1 METSILSGLEASKAL
16 YSSLESR
23 ISHLKDRG
31 IVPGLA
37 AVLVG
42 NNPASEIY
50 VKNKTKKFE
59 SLGLK
64 TDVFRLEETVS
75 EDELLSLIIKL
86 NTDSEFHGILVQLPL
101 PKHIDSEKVLNA
113 IIPTK
118 DVDGFHPENAGLL
131 SIGKPRFVPCT
142 PKGIMFILRHFN
154 IDLNGKHVVVIGRS
168 NIVGRPI
175 SILASL
181 KELGNAT
188 VTLCHSGTK
197 DLKYFSKQADVLV
210 AALGSPE
217 FVDSSYIKEGACLV
231 DVGINRIEIDGK
243 SKIVGDVNQDSVT
256 GIASSLTPVPKG
268 VGPMTIAMLVEN
280 TVLSAELLLNWFL
293 LAGDIM
299 YKKLLFIILPF
310 LLFSCT
316 SNVDEAEV
324 KKARQFFESVFQD
337 SVLDSPEF
345 QASLGYK
352 SNYDKW
358 DDITWQASRQR
369 AYRAKDDLDYLEKN
383 IYFDKLD

>member
-1 METSILSGLEASKAL
+1 MKTSILSGLEASKAF

-23 ISHLKDRG
+23 IAHLKDHG
-31 IVPGLA
+31 VVPGLA

-59 SLGLK
+59 SLRLK

-75 EDELLSLIIKL
+75 EDQLLSLISKL
-86 NTDSEFHGILVQLPL
+86 NNNSEFHGILVQLPL

-142 PKGIMFILRHFN
+142 PKGIMFILKHFN

-280 TVLSAELLLNWFL
+280 TVLSAELLLN
-293 LAGDIM
+293 
-299 YKKLLFIILPF
+299 
-310 LLFSCT
+310 
-316 SNVDEAEV
+316 
-324 KKARQFFESVFQD
+324 
-337 SVLDSPEF
+337 
-345 QASLGYK
+345 
-352 SNYDKW
+352 
-358 DDITWQASRQR
+358 
-369 AYRAKDDLDYLEKN
+369 
-383 IYFDKLD
+383 

>member
-23 ISHLKDRG
+23 ISHLKDHG

-75 EDELLSLIIKL
+75 EDELLSLINKL

-280 TVLSAELLLNWFL
+280 TVLSAELLLN
-293 LAGDIM
+293 
-299 YKKLLFIILPF
+299 
-310 LLFSCT
+310 
-316 SNVDEAEV
+316 
-324 KKARQFFESVFQD
+324 
-337 SVLDSPEF
+337 
-345 QASLGYK
+345 
-352 SNYDKW
+352 
-358 DDITWQASRQR
+358 
-369 AYRAKDDLDYLEKN
+369 
-383 IYFDKLD
+383 

>member
-23 ISHLKDRG
+23 ISDLKDHG
-31 IVPGLA
+31 IIPGLA

-64 TDVFRLEETVS
+64 TDVFRLEEKVS
-75 EDELLSLIIKL
+75 EDELLSLIARL
-86 NTDSEFHGILVQLPL
+86 NNDADFHGILVQLPL

-131 SIGKPRFVPCT
+131 SIGKPRFIPCT
-142 PKGIMFILRHFN
+142 PKGIMFILKHFN

-210 AALGSPE
+210 AALGSPQ

-231 DVGINRIEIDGK
+231 DVGINRIEVDGK

-268 VGPMTIAMLVEN
+268 IGPMTIAMLVEN
-280 TVLSAELLLNWFL
+280 TVLSAELLLN
-293 LAGDIM
+293 
-299 YKKLLFIILPF
+299 
-310 LLFSCT
+310 
-316 SNVDEAEV
+316 
-324 KKARQFFESVFQD
+324 
-337 SVLDSPEF
+337 
-345 QASLGYK
+345 
-352 SNYDKW
+352 
-358 DDITWQASRQR
+358 
-369 AYRAKDDLDYLEKN
+369 
-383 IYFDKLD
+383 

>member
-23 ISHLKDRG
+23 ISDLKDHG
-31 IVPGLA
+31 IIPGLA

-64 TDVFRLEETVS
+64 TDVFRLEEKVS
-75 EDELLSLIIKL
+75 EDELLSLIARL
-86 NTDSEFHGILVQLPL
+86 NNCADFHGILVQLPL

-131 SIGKPRFVPCT
+131 SIGKPRFIPCT
-142 PKGIMFILRHFN
+142 PKGIMFILKHFN

-197 DLKYFSKQADVLV
+197 DLKFFSKQADILV
-210 AALGSPE
+210 AALGSPQ

-231 DVGINRIEIDGK
+231 DVGINRIEVDGK
-243 SKIVGDVNQDSVT
+243 SKIVGDVNQESVT

-268 VGPMTIAMLVEN
+268 IGPMTIAMLVEN
-280 TVLSAELLLNWFL
+280 TVLSAELLLN
-293 LAGDIM
+293 
-299 YKKLLFIILPF
+299 
-310 LLFSCT
+310 
-316 SNVDEAEV
+316 
-324 KKARQFFESVFQD
+324 
-337 SVLDSPEF
+337 
-345 QASLGYK
+345 
-352 SNYDKW
+352 
-358 DDITWQASRQR
+358 
-369 AYRAKDDLDYLEKN
+369 
-383 IYFDKLD
+383 

>member
-1 METSILSGLEASKAL
+1 METSILSGIEASKAL

-23 ISHLKDRG
+23 ISNLKNHG

-42 NNPASEIY
+42 SNPASEIY

-75 EDELLSLIIKL
+75 EDKLLSLISKL
-86 NTDSEFHGILVQLPL
+86 NNDSEFHGILVQLPL

-142 PKGIMFILRHFN
+142 PKGIMFILKHFN

-168 NIVGRPI
+168 NIVGRPV

-181 KELGNAT
+181 KDLGNAT

-217 FVDSSYIKEGACLV
+217 FVDSSYIKEGSCLV
-231 DVGINRIEIDGK
+231 DVGINRVEVGGK

-280 TVLSAELLLNWFL
+280 TVLSAELFLN
-293 LAGDIM
+293 
-299 YKKLLFIILPF
+299 
-310 LLFSCT
+310 
-316 SNVDEAEV
+316 
-324 KKARQFFESVFQD
+324 
-337 SVLDSPEF
+337 
-345 QASLGYK
+345 
-352 SNYDKW
+352 
-358 DDITWQASRQR
+358 
-369 AYRAKDDLDYLEKN
+369 
-383 IYFDKLD
+383 

>member
-23 ISHLKDRG
+23 ISHLKDHD

-75 EDELLSLIIKL
+75 ENELLSLISKL
-86 NTDSEFHGILVQLPL
+86 NTDTEFHGILVQLPL

-280 TVLSAELLLNWFL
+280 TVLSAELLLN
-293 LAGDIM
+293 
-299 YKKLLFIILPF
+299 
-310 LLFSCT
+310 
-316 SNVDEAEV
+316 
-324 KKARQFFESVFQD
+324 
-337 SVLDSPEF
+337 
-345 QASLGYK
+345 
-352 SNYDKW
+352 
-358 DDITWQASRQR
+358 
-369 AYRAKDDLDYLEKN
+369 
-383 IYFDKLD
+383 

>member
-16 YSSLESR
+16 YSSLQSR
-23 ISHLKDRG
+23 ISHLKDCG

-64 TDVFRLEETVS
+64 TDLFRLEETVS
-75 EDELLSLIIKL
+75 EDELLSLISKL

-142 PKGIMFILRHFN
+142 PKGIMFILKHFN

-217 FVDSSYIKEGACLV
+217 LVDSSYIKEGACLV
-231 DVGINRIEIDGK
+231 DVGINRIEVDGK

-280 TVLSAELLLNWFL
+280 TVLSAELLLN
-293 LAGDIM
+293 
-299 YKKLLFIILPF
+299 
-310 LLFSCT
+310 
-316 SNVDEAEV
+316 
-324 KKARQFFESVFQD
+324 
-337 SVLDSPEF
+337 
-345 QASLGYK
+345 
-352 SNYDKW
+352 
-358 DDITWQASRQR
+358 
-369 AYRAKDDLDYLEKN
+369 
-383 IYFDKLD
+383 

>member
-64 TDVFRLEETVS
+64 TDVFRLEETVL
-75 EDELLSLIIKL
+75 EDELLSLISKL

-142 PKGIMFILRHFN
+142 PKGIMFILKHFN

-197 DLKYFSKQADVLV
+197 DLKYYSKQADVLV

-280 TVLSAELLLNWFL
+280 TVLSAELLLN
-293 LAGDIM
+293 
-299 YKKLLFIILPF
+299 
-310 LLFSCT
+310 
-316 SNVDEAEV
+316 
-324 KKARQFFESVFQD
+324 
-337 SVLDSPEF
+337 
-345 QASLGYK
+345 
-352 SNYDKW
+352 
-358 DDITWQASRQR
+358 
-369 AYRAKDDLDYLEKN
+369 
-383 IYFDKLD
+383 

>member
-23 ISHLKDRG
+23 ISDLKDHG
-31 IVPGLA
+31 IIPGLA

-64 TDVFRLEETVS
+64 TDVFRLEEKVS
-75 EDELLSLIIKL
+75 EDELLSLIARL
-86 NTDSEFHGILVQLPL
+86 NNDADFHGILVQLPL

-131 SIGKPRFVPCT
+131 SIGKPRFIPCT
-142 PKGIMFILRHFN
+142 PKGIMFILKHFN

-181 KELGNAT
+181 KELGNAS

-197 DLKYFSKQADVLV
+197 DLKYFSKQADILV
-210 AALGSPE
+210 AALGSPQ

-231 DVGINRIEIDGK
+231 DVGINRIEVDGK

-256 GIASSLTPVPKG
+256 GVARSLTPVPKG
-268 VGPMTIAMLVEN
+268 IGPMTIAMLVEN
-280 TVLSAELLLNWFL
+280 TVLSAELLLN
-293 LAGDIM
+293 
-299 YKKLLFIILPF
+299 
-310 LLFSCT
+310 
-316 SNVDEAEV
+316 
-324 KKARQFFESVFQD
+324 
-337 SVLDSPEF
+337 
-345 QASLGYK
+345 
-352 SNYDKW
+352 
-358 DDITWQASRQR
+358 
-369 AYRAKDDLDYLEKN
+369 
-383 IYFDKLD
+383 

>member
-23 ISHLKDRG
+23 ISHLKDHG
-31 IVPGLA
+31 IIPGLA

-59 SLGLK
+59 SLRLK

-75 EDELLSLIIKL
+75 EDELLSLISKL
-86 NTDSEFHGILVQLPL
+86 NGDSEFHGILVQLPL

-142 PKGIMFILRHFN
+142 PKGIMFILKHFN

-197 DLKYFSKQADVLV
+197 DLKYFSKQADVLI

-243 SKIVGDVNQDSVT
+243 SKIVGDVNQESVT

-280 TVLSAELLLNWFL
+280 TVLSAELLL
-293 LAGDIM
+293 
-299 YKKLLFIILPF
+299 
-310 LLFSCT
+310 S
-316 SNVDEAEV
+316 
-324 KKARQFFESVFQD
+324 
-337 SVLDSPEF
+337 
-345 QASLGYK
+345 
-352 SNYDKW
+352 
-358 DDITWQASRQR
+358 
-369 AYRAKDDLDYLEKN
+369 
-383 IYFDKLD
+383 

>member
-23 ISHLKDRG
+23 ISDLKDHG
-31 IVPGLA
+31 IIPGLA

-64 TDVFRLEETVS
+64 TDVFRLEGKVS
-75 EDELLSLIIKL
+75 EDELLSLIARL
-86 NTDSEFHGILVQLPL
+86 NNDTDFHGILVQLPL

-131 SIGKPRFVPCT
+131 SIGKPRFIPCT
-142 PKGIMFILRHFN
+142 PKGIMFILKHFN

-197 DLKYFSKQADVLV
+197 DLKFFSKQADILV
-210 AALGSPE
+210 AALGSPQ

-231 DVGINRIEIDGK
+231 DVGINRIEVDGK

-268 VGPMTIAMLVEN
+268 IGPMTIAMLVEN
-280 TVLSAELLLNWFL
+280 TVLSAELLLN
-293 LAGDIM
+293 
-299 YKKLLFIILPF
+299 
-310 LLFSCT
+310 
-316 SNVDEAEV
+316 
-324 KKARQFFESVFQD
+324 
-337 SVLDSPEF
+337 
-345 QASLGYK
+345 
-352 SNYDKW
+352 
-358 DDITWQASRQR
+358 
-369 AYRAKDDLDYLEKN
+369 
-383 IYFDKLD
+383 

>member
-23 ISHLKDRG
+23 ISDLKDHG
-31 IVPGLA
+31 IIPGLA

-64 TDVFRLEETVS
+64 TDVFQLEEKVS
-75 EDELLSLIIKL
+75 EDELLSLISRL
-86 NTDSEFHGILVQLPL
+86 NNDADFHGILVQLPL

-131 SIGKPRFVPCT
+131 SIGKPRFIPCT
-142 PKGIMFILRHFN
+142 PKGIMFILKHFN

-197 DLKYFSKQADVLV
+197 DLKFFSKQADILV
-210 AALGSPE
+210 AALGSPQ

-231 DVGINRIEIDGK
+231 DVGINRIEVDGK

-268 VGPMTIAMLVEN
+268 IGPMTIAMLVEN
-280 TVLSAELLLNWFL
+280 TVLSAELLLN
-293 LAGDIM
+293 
-299 YKKLLFIILPF
+299 
-310 LLFSCT
+310 
-316 SNVDEAEV
+316 
-324 KKARQFFESVFQD
+324 
-337 SVLDSPEF
+337 
-345 QASLGYK
+345 
-352 SNYDKW
+352 
-358 DDITWQASRQR
+358 
-369 AYRAKDDLDYLEKN
+369 
-383 IYFDKLD
+383 

>member
-23 ISHLKDRG
+23 ISDLKDHG
-31 IVPGLA
+31 IIPGLA

-64 TDVFRLEETVS
+64 TDVFRLEEKVS
-75 EDELLSLIIKL
+75 EDELLFLINRL
-86 NTDSEFHGILVQLPL
+86 NNDADFHGILVQLPL

-131 SIGKPRFVPCT
+131 SIGKPRFIPCT
-142 PKGIMFILRHFN
+142 PKGIMFILKHFN

-197 DLKYFSKQADVLV
+197 DLKFFSKQADILV
-210 AALGSPE
+210 AALGSPQ

-231 DVGINRIEIDGK
+231 DVGINRIEVDGK

-268 VGPMTIAMLVEN
+268 IGPMTIAMLVEN
-280 TVLSAELLLNWFL
+280 TVLSAELLLN
-293 LAGDIM
+293 
-299 YKKLLFIILPF
+299 
-310 LLFSCT
+310 
-316 SNVDEAEV
+316 
-324 KKARQFFESVFQD
+324 
-337 SVLDSPEF
+337 
-345 QASLGYK
+345 
-352 SNYDKW
+352 
-358 DDITWQASRQR
+358 
-369 AYRAKDDLDYLEKN
+369 
-383 IYFDKLD
+383 

>member
-1 METSILSGLEASKAL
+1 METAILSGIEASKAL
-16 YSSLESR
+16 YSSLEDR
-23 ISHLKDRG
+23 ISRLKNHG
-31 IVPGLA
+31 ITPGLA

-59 SLGLK
+59 ALGLK
-64 TDVFRLEETVS
+64 TDLFRLNEDVS
-75 EDELLSLIIKL
+75 EQELLSLIDKL
-86 NTDSEFHGILVQLPL
+86 NSDDEFHGILVQLPL

-131 SIGKPRFVPCT
+131 SIGKPRFIPCT
-142 PKGIMFILRHFN
+142 PKGMMFILKHFN

-197 DLKYFSKQADVLV
+197 DLKYHSKQADVLV

-217 FVDSSYIKEGACLV
+217 FIDASYIKKGACIL
-231 DVGINRIEIDGK
+231 DVGINRIERDGK
-243 SKIVGDVNQDSVT
+243 SKIVGDVNQESVT

-280 TVLSAELLLNWFL
+280 TVLSAELLLN
-293 LAGDIM
+293 
-299 YKKLLFIILPF
+299 
-310 LLFSCT
+310 
-316 SNVDEAEV
+316 
-324 KKARQFFESVFQD
+324 
-337 SVLDSPEF
+337 
-345 QASLGYK
+345 
-352 SNYDKW
+352 
-358 DDITWQASRQR
+358 
-369 AYRAKDDLDYLEKN
+369 
-383 IYFDKLD
+383 

>member
-23 ISHLKDRG
+23 ISDLKDHG
-31 IVPGLA
+31 IIPGLA

-64 TDVFRLEETVS
+64 TDVFRLEEKVS
-75 EDELLSLIIKL
+75 EDELLSLIARL
-86 NTDSEFHGILVQLPL
+86 NDDADFHGILVQLPL

-131 SIGKPRFVPCT
+131 SIGKPRFIPCT
-142 PKGIMFILRHFN
+142 PKGIMFILKHFN

-197 DLKYFSKQADVLV
+197 DLKYFSKQADILV
-210 AALGSPE
+210 AALGSPQ

-231 DVGINRIEIDGK
+231 DVGINRIEVDGK

-268 VGPMTIAMLVEN
+268 IGPMTIAMLVEN
-280 TVLSAELLLNWFL
+280 TVLSAELLLN
-293 LAGDIM
+293 
-299 YKKLLFIILPF
+299 
-310 LLFSCT
+310 
-316 SNVDEAEV
+316 
-324 KKARQFFESVFQD
+324 
-337 SVLDSPEF
+337 
-345 QASLGYK
+345 
-352 SNYDKW
+352 
-358 DDITWQASRQR
+358 
-369 AYRAKDDLDYLEKN
+369 
-383 IYFDKLD
+383 

>member
-23 ISHLKDRG
+23 ISHLKDHD

-75 EDELLSLIIKL
+75 EDELLSLISKL

-142 PKGIMFILRHFN
+142 PKGIMFILKHFN

-280 TVLSAELLLNWFL
+280 TVLSAELLLN
-293 LAGDIM
+293 
-299 YKKLLFIILPF
+299 
-310 LLFSCT
+310 
-316 SNVDEAEV
+316 
-324 KKARQFFESVFQD
+324 
-337 SVLDSPEF
+337 
-345 QASLGYK
+345 
-352 SNYDKW
+352 
-358 DDITWQASRQR
+358 
-369 AYRAKDDLDYLEKN
+369 
-383 IYFDKLD
+383 

>member
-16 YSSLESR
+16 YSSLEGR
-23 ISHLKDRG
+23 ISHLKQHG

-75 EDELLSLIIKL
+75 EDKLLSLISKL
-86 NTDSEFHGILVQLPL
+86 NNNSEFHGILVQLPL
-101 PKHIDSEKVLNA
+101 PEHIDSEKVLNA

-142 PKGIMFILRHFN
+142 PKGIIFMLKHFN

-197 DLKYFSKQADVLV
+197 DLKHYSKQADVLV

-217 FVDSSYIKEGACLV
+217 FVDSSYIKEGVCLV
-231 DVGINRIEIDGK
+231 DVGINRIEVDGE
-243 SKIVGDVNQDSVT
+243 SKIVGDINQDSVT

-268 VGPMTIAMLVEN
+268 IGPMTIAMLVEN
-280 TVLSAELLLNWFL
+280 TVLSAELLLN
-293 LAGDIM
+293 
-299 YKKLLFIILPF
+299 
-310 LLFSCT
+310 
-316 SNVDEAEV
+316 
-324 KKARQFFESVFQD
+324 
-337 SVLDSPEF
+337 
-345 QASLGYK
+345 
-352 SNYDKW
+352 
-358 DDITWQASRQR
+358 
-369 AYRAKDDLDYLEKN
+369 
-383 IYFDKLD
+383 

>member
-23 ISHLKDRG
+23 ISHLKDHG

-75 EDELLSLIIKL
+75 EDELLSLINKL

-142 PKGIMFILRHFN
+142 PKGIMFILKHFN

-231 DVGINRIEIDGK
+231 DVGINRIEVDGK

-280 TVLSAELLLNWFL
+280 TVLSAELLLN
-293 LAGDIM
+293 
-299 YKKLLFIILPF
+299 
-310 LLFSCT
+310 
-316 SNVDEAEV
+316 
-324 KKARQFFESVFQD
+324 
-337 SVLDSPEF
+337 
-345 QASLGYK
+345 
-352 SNYDKW
+352 
-358 DDITWQASRQR
+358 
-369 AYRAKDDLDYLEKN
+369 
-383 IYFDKLD
+383 

>member
-23 ISHLKDRG
+23 ISDLKDHG
-31 IVPGLA
+31 IIPGLA

-64 TDVFRLEETVS
+64 TDVFRLEEKVS
-75 EDELLSLIIKL
+75 EDELLSLIARL
-86 NTDSEFHGILVQLPL
+86 NNDADFHGILVQLPL

-131 SIGKPRFVPCT
+131 SIGKPRFIPCT
-142 PKGIMFILRHFN
+142 PKGIMFILKHFN

-197 DLKYFSKQADVLV
+197 DLKFFSKQADILV
-210 AALGSPE
+210 AALGSPQ

-231 DVGINRIEIDGK
+231 DVGINRIEVDGK

-268 VGPMTIAMLVEN
+268 IGPMTIAMLVEN
-280 TVLSAELLLNWFL
+280 TVLSAELLLN
-293 LAGDIM
+293 
-299 YKKLLFIILPF
+299 
-310 LLFSCT
+310 
-316 SNVDEAEV
+316 
-324 KKARQFFESVFQD
+324 
-337 SVLDSPEF
+337 
-345 QASLGYK
+345 
-352 SNYDKW
+352 
-358 DDITWQASRQR
+358 
-369 AYRAKDDLDYLEKN
+369 
-383 IYFDKLD
+383 

>member
-1 METSILSGLEASKAL
+1 MILIDGKKEAALLREELKKEVSELKAK
-16 YSSLESR
+16 YNE
-23 ISHLKDRG
+23 
-31 IVPGLA
+31 VPGLT
-37 AVLVG
+37 VILIG
-42 NNPASEIY
+42 DLTPSQIY
-50 VKNKTKKFE
+50 VRNKEKSANE
-59 SLGLK
+59 VGLK
-64 TDVFRLEETVS
+64 SEVIKYPDNVEEKVVLEKIVDLNKDKTVS
-75 EDELLSLIIKL
+75 
-86 NTDSEFHGILVQLPL
+86 GILVQLPL

-142 PKGIMFILRHFN
+142 PKGIMFILKHFN

-231 DVGINRIEIDGK
+231 DVGINRIDLDGK

-280 TVLSAELLLNWFL
+280 TVLSAELLLN
-293 LAGDIM
+293 
-299 YKKLLFIILPF
+299 
-310 LLFSCT
+310 
-316 SNVDEAEV
+316 
-324 KKARQFFESVFQD
+324 
-337 SVLDSPEF
+337 
-345 QASLGYK
+345 
-352 SNYDKW
+352 
-358 DDITWQASRQR
+358 
-369 AYRAKDDLDYLEKN
+369 
-383 IYFDKLD
+383 

>member
-23 ISHLKDRG
+23 ISDLKDHG
-31 IVPGLA
+31 IIPGLA

-64 TDVFRLEETVS
+64 TDVFRLEEKVS
-75 EDELLSLIIKL
+75 EDELLSLINRL
-86 NTDSEFHGILVQLPL
+86 NYDADFHGILVQLPL

-131 SIGKPRFVPCT
+131 SIGKPRFIPCT
-142 PKGIMFILRHFN
+142 PKGIMFILKHFN

-197 DLKYFSKQADVLV
+197 DLKFFSKQADILV
-210 AALGSPE
+210 AALGSPQ

-231 DVGINRIEIDGK
+231 DVGINRIEVDGK
-243 SKIVGDVNQDSVT
+243 SKIVGDVNQDSVS

-268 VGPMTIAMLVEN
+268 IGPMTIAMLVEN
-280 TVLSAELLLNWFL
+280 TVLSAELLLN
-293 LAGDIM
+293 
-299 YKKLLFIILPF
+299 
-310 LLFSCT
+310 
-316 SNVDEAEV
+316 
-324 KKARQFFESVFQD
+324 
-337 SVLDSPEF
+337 
-345 QASLGYK
+345 
-352 SNYDKW
+352 
-358 DDITWQASRQR
+358 
-369 AYRAKDDLDYLEKN
+369 
-383 IYFDKLD
+383 

>member
-1 METSILSGLEASKAL
+1 METAILSGIEASKAL
-16 YSSLESR
+16 YSSLEDR
-23 ISHLKDRG
+23 ISRLKNHG
-31 IVPGLA
+31 ITPGLA

-59 SLGLK
+59 ALGLK
-64 TDVFRLEETVS
+64 TDLFRLNEDVS
-75 EDELLSLIIKL
+75 EQELLSLIDKL
-86 NTDSEFHGILVQLPL
+86 NSDDEFHGILVQLPL

-131 SIGKPRFVPCT
+131 SIGKPRFIPCT
-142 PKGIMFILRHFN
+142 PKGMMFILKHFN

-197 DLKYFSKQADVLV
+197 DLKYHSKQADVLV

-217 FVDSSYIKEGACLV
+217 FVDASYIKEGACIL
-231 DVGINRIEIDGK
+231 DVGINRIERDGK
-243 SKIVGDVNQDSVT
+243 SKIVGDVNQESVA

-280 TVLSAELLLNWFL
+280 TVLSAELLLN
-293 LAGDIM
+293 
-299 YKKLLFIILPF
+299 
-310 LLFSCT
+310 
-316 SNVDEAEV
+316 
-324 KKARQFFESVFQD
+324 
-337 SVLDSPEF
+337 
-345 QASLGYK
+345 
-352 SNYDKW
+352 
-358 DDITWQASRQR
+358 
-369 AYRAKDDLDYLEKN
+369 
-383 IYFDKLD
+383 

>member
-23 ISHLKDRG
+23 ISDLKDHG
-31 IVPGLA
+31 IIPGLA

-64 TDVFRLEETVS
+64 TNVFRLEEKVS
-75 EDELLSLIIKL
+75 EDELLSLIARL
-86 NTDSEFHGILVQLPL
+86 NNDADFHGILVQLPL

-131 SIGKPRFVPCT
+131 SIGKPRFIPCT
-142 PKGIMFILRHFN
+142 PKGIMFILKHFN

-197 DLKYFSKQADVLV
+197 DLKYFSKQADILV
-210 AALGSPE
+210 AALGSPQ

-231 DVGINRIEIDGK
+231 DVGINRIEVDGK

-268 VGPMTIAMLVEN
+268 IGPMTIAMLVEN
-280 TVLSAELLLNWFL
+280 TVLSAELLLN
-293 LAGDIM
+293 
-299 YKKLLFIILPF
+299 
-310 LLFSCT
+310 
-316 SNVDEAEV
+316 
-324 KKARQFFESVFQD
+324 
-337 SVLDSPEF
+337 
-345 QASLGYK
+345 
-352 SNYDKW
+352 
-358 DDITWQASRQR
+358 
-369 AYRAKDDLDYLEKN
+369 
-383 IYFDKLD
+383 

>member
-23 ISHLKDRG
+23 ISHLKDHD

-75 EDELLSLIIKL
+75 EDELLSLINKL

-197 DLKYFSKQADVLV
+197 DLKYFSKKADVLV

-217 FVDSSYIKEGACLV
+217 FVDSSYISEGVCLV

-280 TVLSAELLLNWFL
+280 TVLSAELLLN
-293 LAGDIM
+293 
-299 YKKLLFIILPF
+299 
-310 LLFSCT
+310 
-316 SNVDEAEV
+316 
-324 KKARQFFESVFQD
+324 
-337 SVLDSPEF
+337 
-345 QASLGYK
+345 
-352 SNYDKW
+352 
-358 DDITWQASRQR
+358 
-369 AYRAKDDLDYLEKN
+369 
-383 IYFDKLD
+383 

>member
-23 ISHLKDRG
+23 ISDLKDHG
-31 IVPGLA
+31 IIPGLA

-64 TDVFRLEETVS
+64 TDVFRLEEKVL
-75 EDELLSLIIKL
+75 EDELLSLIARL
-86 NTDSEFHGILVQLPL
+86 NNDTDFHGILVQLPL

-131 SIGKPRFVPCT
+131 SIGKPRFIPCT
-142 PKGIMFILRHFN
+142 PKGIMFILKHFN

-197 DLKYFSKQADVLV
+197 DLKFFSKQADILV
-210 AALGSPE
+210 AALGSPQ

-231 DVGINRIEIDGK
+231 DVGINRIEVDGK
-243 SKIVGDVNQDSVT
+243 SKIVGDVNQESVT

-268 VGPMTIAMLVEN
+268 IGPMTIAMLVEN
-280 TVLSAELLLNWFL
+280 TVLSAELLLN
-293 LAGDIM
+293 
-299 YKKLLFIILPF
+299 
-310 LLFSCT
+310 
-316 SNVDEAEV
+316 
-324 KKARQFFESVFQD
+324 
-337 SVLDSPEF
+337 
-345 QASLGYK
+345 
-352 SNYDKW
+352 
-358 DDITWQASRQR
+358 
-369 AYRAKDDLDYLEKN
+369 
-383 IYFDKLD
+383 

>member
-23 ISHLKDRG
+23 ISDLKDHG
-31 IVPGLA
+31 IIPGLA

-64 TDVFRLEETVS
+64 TDVFRLEEKVS
-75 EDELLSLIIKL
+75 EDELLSLIARL
-86 NTDSEFHGILVQLPL
+86 NNDTDFHGILVQLPL

-131 SIGKPRFVPCT
+131 SIGKPRFIPCT
-142 PKGIMFILRHFN
+142 PKGIMFILKHFN

-197 DLKYFSKQADVLV
+197 DLKYFSKQADILV
-210 AALGSPE
+210 AALGSPQ

-231 DVGINRIEIDGK
+231 DVGINRIEVDGK

-268 VGPMTIAMLVEN
+268 IGPMTIAMLVEN
-280 TVLSAELLLNWFL
+280 TVLSAELLLN
-293 LAGDIM
+293 
-299 YKKLLFIILPF
+299 
-310 LLFSCT
+310 
-316 SNVDEAEV
+316 
-324 KKARQFFESVFQD
+324 
-337 SVLDSPEF
+337 
-345 QASLGYK
+345 
-352 SNYDKW
+352 
-358 DDITWQASRQR
+358 
-369 AYRAKDDLDYLEKN
+369 
-383 IYFDKLD
+383 

>member
-75 EDELLSLIIKL
+75 EDELLSLISKL

-113 IIPTK
+113 IIPIK

-142 PKGIMFILRHFN
+142 PKGIMFILKHFN

-210 AALGSPE
+210 AALGSPQ

-231 DVGINRIEIDGK
+231 DVGINRIEVDGK
-243 SKIVGDVNQDSVT
+243 SKIVGDVNQDSVN

-268 VGPMTIAMLVEN
+268 IGPMTIAMLVEN
-280 TVLSAELLLNWFL
+280 TVLSAELLLN
-293 LAGDIM
+293 
-299 YKKLLFIILPF
+299 
-310 LLFSCT
+310 
-316 SNVDEAEV
+316 
-324 KKARQFFESVFQD
+324 
-337 SVLDSPEF
+337 
-345 QASLGYK
+345 
-352 SNYDKW
+352 
-358 DDITWQASRQR
+358 
-369 AYRAKDDLDYLEKN
+369 
-383 IYFDKLD
+383 

>member
-1 METSILSGLEASKAL
+1 METAILSGIEASKAL
-16 YSSLESR
+16 YSSLEDR
-23 ISHLKDRG
+23 ISRLKNHG
-31 IVPGLA
+31 ITPGLA

-59 SLGLK
+59 ALGLK
-64 TDVFRLEETVS
+64 TDLFRLNEDVS
-75 EDELLSLIIKL
+75 EQELLSLIDKL
-86 NTDSEFHGILVQLPL
+86 NSDDEFHGILVQLPL

-131 SIGKPRFVPCT
+131 SIGKPRFIPCT
-142 PKGIMFILRHFN
+142 PKGMMFILKHFN

-197 DLKYFSKQADVLV
+197 DLKYHSKQADVLV

-217 FVDSSYIKEGACLV
+217 FVDASYIKEGACIL
-231 DVGINRIEIDGK
+231 DVGINRIERDGK
-243 SKIVGDVNQDSVT
+243 SKIVGDVNQESVT

-280 TVLSAELLLNWFL
+280 TVLSAELLLN
-293 LAGDIM
+293 
-299 YKKLLFIILPF
+299 
-310 LLFSCT
+310 
-316 SNVDEAEV
+316 
-324 KKARQFFESVFQD
+324 
-337 SVLDSPEF
+337 
-345 QASLGYK
+345 
-352 SNYDKW
+352 
-358 DDITWQASRQR
+358 
-369 AYRAKDDLDYLEKN
+369 
-383 IYFDKLD
+383 

>member
-16 YSSLESR
+16 YSSLEDR
-23 ISHLKDRG
+23 INHLKQHG

-59 SLGLK
+59 SLCLK
-64 TDVFRLEETVS
+64 TDVFRLEETIS
-75 EDELLSLIIKL
+75 EDELLSLISKL
-86 NTDSEFHGILVQLPL
+86 NNDSEFHGILVQLPL

-142 PKGIMFILRHFN
+142 PKGIMFILKHFN

-231 DVGINRIEIDGK
+231 DVGINRIDIDGK

-280 TVLSAELLLNWFL
+280 TVLSAELLLN
-293 LAGDIM
+293 
-299 YKKLLFIILPF
+299 
-310 LLFSCT
+310 
-316 SNVDEAEV
+316 
-324 KKARQFFESVFQD
+324 
-337 SVLDSPEF
+337 
-345 QASLGYK
+345 
-352 SNYDKW
+352 
-358 DDITWQASRQR
+358 
-369 AYRAKDDLDYLEKN
+369 
-383 IYFDKLD
+383 